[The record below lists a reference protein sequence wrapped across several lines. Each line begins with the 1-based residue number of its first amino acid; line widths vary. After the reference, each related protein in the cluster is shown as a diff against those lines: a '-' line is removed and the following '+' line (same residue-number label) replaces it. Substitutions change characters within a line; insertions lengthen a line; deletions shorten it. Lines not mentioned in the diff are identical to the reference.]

1 MPSLEIYLLQGED
14 HLVIIKKKKK
24 EKKGKILAGRE
35 VDGFL

>member
-14 HLVIIKKKKK
+14 HLVIIKKKK